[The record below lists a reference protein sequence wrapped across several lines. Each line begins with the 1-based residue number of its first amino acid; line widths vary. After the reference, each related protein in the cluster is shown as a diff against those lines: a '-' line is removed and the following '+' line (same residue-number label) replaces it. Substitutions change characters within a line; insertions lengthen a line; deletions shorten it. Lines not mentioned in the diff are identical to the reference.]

1 MVALITG
8 GSSGMGLEYARQL
21 AEKGYD
27 LVLVS
32 NREEE
37 LSGAVAGLSKAF
49 PVQVEGHFQDLALPS
64 SADELFAW
72 CQGRGLVPD
81 VLVNNAGM
89 FFFKELTSADL
100 GRVQAMLN
108 LHVGTVTRLSILFG
122 EAMKQRG
129 SGYIL
134 IVSSMAARLPTPGI
148 TIYSATKAY
157 LRSFGRSLSYELRPY
172 GVGVTTVCPAAIATP
187 LYRLKPSLMDLGV
200 KVRLIHTPAWL
211 VRRALRAMF
220 RRRRVVSPSF
230 MNVWLPP
237 LVALLPGPLEQWLW
251 KPLVPSCPASTGH
264 LVLKNAPKQGREG
277 LSHPLKHGVGPQ
289 RLL

>member
-21 AEKGYD
+21 AGKGYD
-27 LVLVS
+27 LLLVS

-37 LSGAVAGLSKAF
+37 LAGAVTGLSEAF
-49 PVQVEGHFQDLALPS
+49 PVKVSGHYQDLALPTA
-64 SADELFAW
+64 ADALFAW

-89 FFFKELTSADL
+89 FFFKELTRADL

-108 LHVGTVTRLSILFG
+108 LHVSTVTRLSILFG

-134 IVSSMAARLPTPGI
+134 IVSSMAARIPAPGI

-187 LYRLKPSLMDLGV
+187 LYRLKPSLLELGV
-200 KVRLIHTPAWL
+200 RTRVIHTPAWL

-220 RRRRVVSPSF
+220 HRRRVVSPSA

-251 KPLVPSCPASTGH
+251 K
-264 LVLKNAPKQGREG
+264 R
-277 LSHPLKHGVGPQ
+277 LSSS
-289 RLL
+289 RT